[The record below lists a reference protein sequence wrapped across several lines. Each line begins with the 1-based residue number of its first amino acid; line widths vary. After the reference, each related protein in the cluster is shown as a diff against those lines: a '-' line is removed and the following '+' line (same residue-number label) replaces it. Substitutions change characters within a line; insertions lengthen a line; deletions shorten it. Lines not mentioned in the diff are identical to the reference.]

1 MGSSAESASRANI
14 AESEREKPVGTCSG
28 RCSPSAWRNSP
39 NKSCNCLVSIPLFY
53 HETVAQ
59 SNHIVVYYNHV
70 VVICNYVIE
79 AIVYGGSSC
88 HRLERSN
95 AMHRHAVGE
104 HSSQRYLSHF
114 NSLFTGPGSRVYDL
128 GMVRLTRRLYQR
140 VIADLAALRLAQ
152 GQALSARTAPGS
164 LFRQPACWLPWRQRA
179 AVYPFVDIIVL

>member
-79 AIVYGGSSC
+79 AIVYGGSFC
-88 HRLERSN
+88 HSLERSN

-114 NSLFTGPGSRVYDL
+114 NSLFTVPGRGVYVVLMGGLARDL
-128 GMVRLTRRLYQR
+128 YKR
-140 VIADLAALRLAQ
+140 VIATAAA
-152 GQALSARTAPGS
+152 
-164 LFRQPACWLPWRQRA
+164 
-179 AVYPFVDIIVL
+179 